1 MLQRSQTLILLGVFI
16 LSLFMLTGP
25 LTRYT
30 VEGSE
35 FVLKHSGLF
44 DAAGTKTEI
53 ATWPLSAIF
62 MVVALLAFLNIFF
75 YRHRM
80 RQMRVAIFLIMLHA
94 GMVAMMFYYT
104 AVGKSQLEDPLVL
117 HQWRFMIP
125 PINMILLYFA
135 FRRIRRDEL
144 LVKAYDRIR

>member
-25 LTRYT
+25 FTRFN

-35 FVLKHSGLF
+35 FILKHSGLF
-44 DAAGTKTEI
+44 DADGGKAEL
-53 ATWPLSAIF
+53 ATWPISALFIG
-62 MVVALLAFLNIFF
+62 VSLLTFLNIFF

-80 RQMRVAIFLIMLHA
+80 RQMRIVIFLILLNA
-94 GMVAMMFYYT
+94 GMVLLMFYYT
-104 AVGKSQLEDPLVL
+104 AVVRNHLEKTLVL
-117 HQWRFMIP
+117 HQWRFILP
-125 PINMILLYFA
+125 PVNMILLYFA

-144 LVKAYDRIR
+144 MVKAFDRIR